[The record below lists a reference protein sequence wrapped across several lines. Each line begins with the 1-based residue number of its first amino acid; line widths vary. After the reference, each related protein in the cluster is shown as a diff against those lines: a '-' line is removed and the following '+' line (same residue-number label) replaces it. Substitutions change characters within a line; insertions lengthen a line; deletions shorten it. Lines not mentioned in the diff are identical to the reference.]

1 MGLSGLSSEASACH
15 AGGMDSIPGL
25 GRSPT
30 KEMATSPVCLA

>member
-1 MGLSGLSSEASACH
+1 MGLSGLSSEESACH